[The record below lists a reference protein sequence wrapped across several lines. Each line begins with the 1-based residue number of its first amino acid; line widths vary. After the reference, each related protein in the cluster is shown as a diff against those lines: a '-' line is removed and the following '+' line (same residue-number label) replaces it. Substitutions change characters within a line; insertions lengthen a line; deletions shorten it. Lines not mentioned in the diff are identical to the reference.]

1 MDRTD
6 VEAIRAAEM
15 AAQGS
20 DVTMPGGLADQAQAA
35 ARSNADA
42 DRDDDKIT
50 VGDVLTDAT
59 AKLAGDKVA
68 GAEDAA
74 KVVQAE
80 TYSDAA
86 ARTRAGGVGAA
97 VSTAARLNQADDDAD
112 DDAE

>member
-1 MDRTD
+1 MY
-6 VEAIRAAEM
+6 EM
-15 AAQGS
+15 RFAFVQ
-20 DVTMPGGLADQAQAA
+20 
-35 ARSNADA
+35 
-42 DRDDDKIT
+42 
-50 VGDVLTDAT
+50 DAT

-80 TYSDAA
+80 AYSDAA

>member
-1 MDRTD
+1 MY
-6 VEAIRAAEM
+6 EM
-15 AAQGS
+15 RFAFVQ
-20 DVTMPGGLADQAQAA
+20 
-35 ARSNADA
+35 
-42 DRDDDKIT
+42 
-50 VGDVLTDAT
+50 DAT